1 MCESVRSTIL
11 KFPKTIPKT
20 RNGLYN
26 PSVFWQ
32 KDNAEVAYDERVSK
46 LADNSILIKHFE
58 PRDSGSWMVTAYN
71 SVGKIA
77 RKQITLNITPTV
89 IPIKVSRTS
98 FTASVFT

>member
-1 MCESVRSTIL
+1 M
-11 KFPKTIPKT
+11 
-20 RNGLYN
+20 
-26 PSVFWQ
+26 FWQ